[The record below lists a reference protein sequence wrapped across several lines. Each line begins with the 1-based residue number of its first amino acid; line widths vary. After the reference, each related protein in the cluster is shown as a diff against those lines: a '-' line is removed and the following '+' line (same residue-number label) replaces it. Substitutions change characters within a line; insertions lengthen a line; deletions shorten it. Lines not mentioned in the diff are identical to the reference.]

1 MRLIQ
6 VMSLRRP
13 VAGVAEVVKGAGLKI
28 RSHMGS
34 WVRIPPPAP
43 SFGWLNACKIH
54 RFIETS
60 TQNGLTGLVSAQN
73 VNKMG
78 VSRTNLSGRLI
89 PVLIVIL
96 FLGSMLPNDGLNSKS
111 KISLDD
117 SNNIFQVG
125 SSNESY
131 DLYIGLPTTE
141 SGGDGSISTMEP
153 EGSSQEESALST
165 LQFYTDEMISDIQ
178 IYGEGSTPTIE
189 ISVYLKFT
197 GNDGATADIT
207 FILKSGSQVQA
218 DEVITLD
225 DPCSS
230 SNPFGGSSCSYS
242 VNVIN
247 MEIPSS
253 GFLVENGKRLSLEV
267 DASIDGCQGSGIGG
281 GEGDCDVEMQFGD
294 IDSTNSFS
302 KIEIKANALSQSA
315 VKVHMTG
322 SGWTDSEVLEWS
334 PNHRSEFR
342 TMQFTVQIKD
352 SFGRDDIETVN
363 LIMSTNSGTTTVFNK
378 EFEDDDLTLDND
390 GLVGNYTY
398 TYSPGIDSGDY
409 DVFLEIQDIQGHTVL
424 FEHQGLVFVEHDIYL
439 TLPSSQPDTVLIA
452 PGMTSS
458 VEFEVEHTGSD
469 SSDIQVIF
477 DLARALPSTWSE
489 SWDKPGGYSLN
500 GGGSSAKPILQID
513 VPSDVDFSNA
523 PDKLE
528 VVARAFADI
537 DGTTSEVAVVEIV
550 LDIEDVGVFAEPR
563 ISIFED
569 FEHQIQIVDS
579 TRPEF
584 YDESLSHYVDT
595 DEVGDFF
602 IDVFNSGFDS
612 DTFFIRVNAMPTSWQ
627 YKFYD
632 NDTGLEL
639 TEEGINSV
647 TPSIGSHDIL
657 TVRMD
662 IFPPAEREAEDIGL
676 VSLQITSSGE
686 SELRTDVSFTVH
698 RTFGILAEVISD
710 SDAGELG
717 RIQSVDPG
725 DSVTFS
731 VRVTDSSDIA
741 GQTTWKL
748 INPKDLA
755 RNIDA
760 EMGYSSWDYR
770 ITDGSNNDIIILTL
784 ESESYSDINVDI
796 TLPSNVEAGN
806 HTIYVQIREEGVDSN
821 EARYFDLPLTV
832 EVNEDVQPGNLP
844 ITQKS
849 EFTRFSSDEKKSI
862 EFRITND
869 NNVELDVFI
878 ELEEPEGW
886 DGEISASSSQA
897 GGGFLFVTLPA
908 YSSKDF
914 FVELTAPSNLKDGS
928 EADFALKVTPMDD
941 EVPYSDDYNQLSK
954 FTFKTE
960 CKGISCLLNELY
972 EPEPQTIALL
982 AGLVGLFIMAV
993 YRRGK
998 YDSSTHQFTEV
1009 PFEDQD
1015 KMEEELDVPEPVVE
1029 EPEDDDIEL
1038 LDALDEI

>member
-1 MRLIQ
+1 MD
-6 VMSLRRP
+6 
-13 VAGVAEVVKGAGLKI
+13 
-28 RSHMGS
+28 
-34 WVRIPPPAP
+34 
-43 SFGWLNACKIH
+43 
-54 RFIETS
+54 
-60 TQNGLTGLVSAQN
+60 N
-73 VNKMG
+73 VN
-78 VSRTNLSGRLI
+78 SNSESTLEETN
-89 PVLIVIL
+89 
-96 FLGSMLPNDGLNSKS
+96 K
-111 KISLDD
+111 
-117 SNNIFQVG
+117 IFQAG

-131 DLYIGLPTTE
+131 DLYLGAPTTE

-153 EGSSQEESALST
+153 EGSSEEESALST

-197 GNDGATADIT
+197 GNDGATADVT
-207 FILKSGSQVQA
+207 FVLRSGTQVQA
-218 DEVITLD
+218 DEIITLE
-225 DPCSS
+225 DPCTSS
-230 SNPFGGSSCSYS
+230 TWNPSGGSCSYAP
-242 VNVIN
+242 NIIN

-281 GEGDCDVEMQFGD
+281 GDGDCDVEMQFGD
-294 IDSTNSFS
+294 LESSNSYS

-315 VKVHMTG
+315 VKVHLTG
-322 SGWTDSEVLEWS
+322 SGWTDTEVLEWS

-363 LIMSTNSGTTTVFNK
+363 LIMSTNSGATTVFNK

-398 TYSPGIDSGDY
+398 TYSSGIDSGDY

-458 VEFEVEHTGSD
+458 VELEVEHTGSD
-469 SSDIQVIF
+469 TSEIQVVF
-477 DLARALPSTWSE
+477 DLARSLPSTWSE
-489 SWDKPGGYSLN
+489 SWDKPGGYTLN
-500 GGGSSAKPILQID
+500 GGGASAKPILQID

-523 PDKLE
+523 PEKLE
-528 VVARAFADI
+528 IEARAFAEI
-537 DGTTSEVAVVEIV
+537 DGTTTEVAVVEIV

-584 YDESLSHYVDT
+584 YDETLSHYVDA

-612 DTFFIRVNAMPTSWQ
+612 DTFFIRVNALPTSWQ

-662 IFPPAEREAEDIGL
+662 LFPPAEREAEDIGL

-717 RIQSVDPG
+717 RVESVDPG
-725 DSVTFS
+725 DKVSYS

-784 ESESYSDINVDI
+784 ESESYSDINVDV
-796 TLPSNVEAGN
+796 TLPSNVVAGN
-806 HTIYVQIREEGVDSN
+806 HTIYVQIKEEGVDSD

-849 EFTRFSSDEKKSI
+849 EFTRFSSEEKKSI

-886 DGEISASSSQA
+886 DGEITASSSQA
-897 GGGFLFVTLPA
+897 GQGFLFVTLPA

-914 FVELTAPSNLKDGS
+914 FVELTAPANLKDGS

-941 EVPYSDDYNQLSK
+941 EVPYSEEYNQLSK

-960 CKGISCLLNELY
+960 CKGLSCLLNELY
-972 EPEPQTIALL
+972 EPEPQTLALL
-982 AGLVGLFIMAV
+982 AGLVGLFIIAV

-998 YDSSTHQFTEV
+998 YDSSAHQFVEV
-1009 PFEDQD
+1009 PLEEQM
-1015 KMEEELDVPEPVVE
+1015 KLEEEIDVPEPVVE
-1029 EPEDDDIEL
+1029 ETIVDDDIEL
-1038 LDALDEI
+1038 LDALDEL

>member
-1 MRLIQ
+1 
-6 VMSLRRP
+6 MS
-13 VAGVAEVVKGAGLKI
+13 
-28 RSHMGS
+28 
-34 WVRIPPPAP
+34 
-43 SFGWLNACKIH
+43 
-54 RFIETS
+54 
-60 TQNGLTGLVSAQN
+60 VS
-73 VNKMG
+73 K
-78 VSRTNLSGRLI
+78 TTLSGRLI
-89 PVLIVIL
+89 PVIIVAL
-96 FLGSMLPNDGLNSKS
+96 FLGSMMPMDNVNSNS
-111 KISLDD
+111 ESTLED
-117 SNNIFQVG
+117 SNKIFQAG

-131 DLYIGLPTTE
+131 DLYLGAPTTE

-153 EGSSQEESALST
+153 EGSSEEESALST

-197 GNDGATADIT
+197 GNDGATADVT
-207 FILKSGSQVQA
+207 FVLRSGTQVQA
-218 DEVITLD
+218 DEIITLE
-225 DPCSS
+225 DPCTSS
-230 SNPFGGSSCSYS
+230 TWNPSGGSCSYAP
-242 VNVIN
+242 NIIN

-281 GEGDCDVEMQFGD
+281 GDGDCDVEMQFGD
-294 IDSTNSFS
+294 LESSNSYS

-315 VKVHMTG
+315 VKVHLTG
-322 SGWTDSEVLEWS
+322 SGWTDTEVLEWS

-363 LIMSTNSGTTTVFNK
+363 LIMSTNSGATTVFNK

-398 TYSPGIDSGDY
+398 TYSSGIDSGDY

-458 VEFEVEHTGSD
+458 VELEVEHTGSD
-469 SSDIQVIF
+469 TSEIQVVF
-477 DLARALPSTWSE
+477 DLARSLPSTWSE

-500 GGGSSAKPILQID
+500 GGGASAKPILQID

-523 PDKLE
+523 PEKLE
-528 VVARAFADI
+528 IEARAFAEI
-537 DGTTSEVAVVEIV
+537 DGTTTEVAVVEIV

-584 YDESLSHYVDT
+584 YDETLSHYVDA

-612 DTFFIRVNAMPTSWQ
+612 DTFFIRVNALPTSWQ

-662 IFPPAEREAEDIGL
+662 LFPPAEREAEDIGL

-717 RIQSVDPG
+717 RVESVDPG
-725 DSVTFS
+725 DKVSYS

-784 ESESYSDINVDI
+784 ESESYSDINVDV
-796 TLPSNVEAGN
+796 TLPSNVEAWN
-806 HTIYVQIREEGVDSN
+806 HTIYVQIREEGVDSD

-849 EFTRFSSDEKKSI
+849 EFTRFSSEEKKSI

-886 DGEISASSSQA
+886 DGEITASSSQA
-897 GGGFLFVTLPA
+897 GQGFLFVTLPA

-914 FVELTAPSNLKDGS
+914 FVELTAPANLKDGS

-941 EVPYSDDYNQLSK
+941 EVPYSEEYNQLSK

-960 CKGISCLLNELY
+960 CKGLSCLLNELY
-972 EPEPQTIALL
+972 EPEPQTLALL
-982 AGLVGLFIMAV
+982 AGLVGLFIIAV

-998 YDSSTHQFTEV
+998 YDSTAHQFVEV
-1009 PFEDQD
+1009 PLEEQM
-1015 KMEEELDVPEPVVE
+1015 KLEEEIDVPEPVVE
-1029 EPEDDDIEL
+1029 ETIVDDDIEL
-1038 LDALDEI
+1038 LDALDEL

>member
-1 MRLIQ
+1 
-6 VMSLRRP
+6 MS
-13 VAGVAEVVKGAGLKI
+13 
-28 RSHMGS
+28 
-34 WVRIPPPAP
+34 
-43 SFGWLNACKIH
+43 
-54 RFIETS
+54 
-60 TQNGLTGLVSAQN
+60 VS
-73 VNKMG
+73 K
-78 VSRTNLSGRLI
+78 TTLSGRLI
-89 PVLIVIL
+89 PVIIVAL
-96 FLGSMLPNDGLNSKS
+96 FLGSMMPMDNVNSNS
-111 KISLDD
+111 ESTLED
-117 SNNIFQVG
+117 SNKIFQAG

-131 DLYIGLPTTE
+131 DLYLGAPTTE

-153 EGSSQEESALST
+153 EGSSEEESALST

-197 GNDGATADIT
+197 GNDGATADVT
-207 FILKSGSQVQA
+207 FVLRSGTQVQA
-218 DEVITLD
+218 DEIITLE
-225 DPCSS
+225 DPCTSS
-230 SNPFGGSSCSYS
+230 TWNPSGGSCSYAP
-242 VNVIN
+242 NIIN

-281 GEGDCDVEMQFGD
+281 GDGDCDVEMQFGD
-294 IDSTNSFS
+294 LESSNSYS

-315 VKVHMTG
+315 VKVHLTG
-322 SGWTDSEVLEWS
+322 SGWTDTEVLEWS

-363 LIMSTNSGTTTVFNK
+363 LIMSTNSGATTVFNK

-398 TYSPGIDSGDY
+398 TYSSGIDSGDY

-458 VEFEVEHTGSD
+458 VELEVEHTGSD
-469 SSDIQVIF
+469 TSEIQVVF
-477 DLARALPSTWSE
+477 DLARSLPSTWSE

-500 GGGSSAKPILQID
+500 GGGASAKPILQID

-523 PDKLE
+523 PEKLE
-528 VVARAFADI
+528 IEARAFAEI
-537 DGTTSEVAVVEIV
+537 DGTTTEVAVVEIV

-584 YDESLSHYVDT
+584 YDETLSHYVDA

-612 DTFFIRVNAMPTSWQ
+612 DTFFIRVNALPTSWQ

-662 IFPPAEREAEDIGL
+662 LFPPAEREAEDIGL

-717 RIQSVDPG
+717 RVESVDPG
-725 DSVTFS
+725 DKVSYS

-784 ESESYSDINVDI
+784 ESESYSDINVDV

-806 HTIYVQIREEGVDSN
+806 HTIYVQIREEGVDSD

-849 EFTRFSSDEKKSI
+849 EFTRFSSEEKKSI

-886 DGEISASSSQA
+886 DGEITASSSQA
-897 GGGFLFVTLPA
+897 GQGFLFVTLPA

-914 FVELTAPSNLKDGS
+914 FVELTAPANLKDGS

-941 EVPYSDDYNQLSK
+941 EVPYSEEYNQLSK

-960 CKGISCLLNELY
+960 CKGLSCLLNELY
-972 EPEPQTIALL
+972 EPEPQTLALL
-982 AGLVGLFIMAV
+982 AGLVGLFIIAV

-998 YDSSTHQFTEV
+998 YDSTAHQFVEV
-1009 PFEDQD
+1009 PLEEQM
-1015 KMEEELDVPEPVVE
+1015 KLEEEIDVPEPVVE
-1029 EPEDDDIEL
+1029 ETIVDDDIEL
-1038 LDALDEI
+1038 LDALDEL

>member
-1 MRLIQ
+1 
-6 VMSLRRP
+6 MS
-13 VAGVAEVVKGAGLKI
+13 
-28 RSHMGS
+28 
-34 WVRIPPPAP
+34 
-43 SFGWLNACKIH
+43 
-54 RFIETS
+54 
-60 TQNGLTGLVSAQN
+60 VS
-73 VNKMG
+73 K
-78 VSRTNLSGRLI
+78 TTLSGRLI
-89 PVLIVIL
+89 PVIIVAL
-96 FLGSMLPNDGLNSKS
+96 FLGSMMPMDNVNSNSESTLEETNK
-111 KISLDD
+111 
-117 SNNIFQVG
+117 IFQAG

-131 DLYIGLPTTE
+131 DLYLGAPTTE

-153 EGSSQEESALST
+153 EGSSEEESALST

-197 GNDGATADIT
+197 GNDGATADVT
-207 FILKSGSQVQA
+207 FVLRSGTQVQA
-218 DEVITLD
+218 DEIITLE
-225 DPCSS
+225 DPCTSS
-230 SNPFGGSSCSYS
+230 TWNPSGGSCSYAP
-242 VNVIN
+242 NIIN

-281 GEGDCDVEMQFGD
+281 GDGDCDVEMQFGD
-294 IDSTNSFS
+294 LESSNSYS

-315 VKVHMTG
+315 VKVHLTG
-322 SGWTDSEVLEWS
+322 SGWTDTEVLEWS

-363 LIMSTNSGTTTVFNK
+363 LIMSTNSGATTVFNK

-398 TYSPGIDSGDY
+398 TYSSGIDSGDY

-458 VEFEVEHTGSD
+458 VELEVEHTGSD
-469 SSDIQVIF
+469 TSEIQVVF
-477 DLARALPSTWSE
+477 DLARSLPSTWSE
-489 SWDKPGGYSLN
+489 SWDKPGGYTLN
-500 GGGSSAKPILQID
+500 GGGASAKPILQID

-523 PDKLE
+523 PEKLE
-528 VVARAFADI
+528 IEARAFAEI
-537 DGTTSEVAVVEIV
+537 DGTTTEVAVVEIV

-584 YDESLSHYVDT
+584 YDETLSHYVDA

-612 DTFFIRVNAMPTSWQ
+612 DTFFIRVNALPTSWQ

-662 IFPPAEREAEDIGL
+662 LFPPAEREAEDIGL

-717 RIQSVDPG
+717 RVESVDPG
-725 DSVTFS
+725 DKVSYS

-784 ESESYSDINVDI
+784 ESESYSDINVDV
-796 TLPSNVEAGN
+796 TLPSNVVAGN
-806 HTIYVQIREEGVDSN
+806 HTIYVQIKEEGVDSD

-849 EFTRFSSDEKKSI
+849 EFTRFSSEEKKSI

-886 DGEISASSSQA
+886 DGEITASSSQA
-897 GGGFLFVTLPA
+897 GQGFLFVTLPA

-914 FVELTAPSNLKDGS
+914 FVELTAPANLKDGS

-941 EVPYSDDYNQLSK
+941 EVPYSEEYNQLSK

-960 CKGISCLLNELY
+960 CKGLSCLLNELY
-972 EPEPQTIALL
+972 EPEPQTLALL
-982 AGLVGLFIMAV
+982 AGLVGLFIIAV

-998 YDSSTHQFTEV
+998 YDSSAHQFVEV
-1009 PFEDQD
+1009 PLEEQM
-1015 KMEEELDVPEPVVE
+1015 KLEEEIDVPEPVVE
-1029 EPEDDDIEL
+1029 ETIVDDDIEL
-1038 LDALDEI
+1038 LDALDEL